1 MFLVLFVSAASA
13 QSLTYSKVQITFQD
27 RQQMN
32 ALARQG
38 VVLDHGAYE
47 KLPDGRV
54 SVSGVLNEREISL
67 LKDSGVD
74 YQILVPDVVA
84 AYDKRPKPGAAQID
98 AYNRSDDLQHFE
110 LGSMGGYYTYDE
122 VVAELDSMHLLY
134 PNLTTAK
141 QSLGQSIEGR
151 EIWMIKISDN
161 PQTDE
166 TDEPEVFY
174 NALHHAREPAGMMTL
189 MYFMDYLLEKYGS
202 DPQATYLVDHREMYF
217 VPVVNP
223 DGYVY
228 NQQTDPNG
236 GGQWRKN
243 RRENQGGYYG
253 VDLNRNYG
261 YKWGYDDNG
270 SSPYPFSDTYRGAG
284 PFSEPETQAIRD
296 FCNGRHFA
304 MSLSYH
310 TYSDLLIYPWAYEDN
325 ILTPD
330 SAVYFDYGDRLTQ
343 SNHYCYG
350 NTGQTVGYAVNGSSD
365 DWFYGEQSD
374 KQKIIAFTPEVGN
387 DADGFWPPES
397 RIYPLA
403 QENLPANLL
412 FAWLAG
418 GKIAQRDFQIVADD
432 DGDGYAERNEQ
443 VKLVFKLQNIG
454 RGAAQ
459 DVQLSLETA
468 DPYVHVLDG
477 QAAAALNLDSWQTTW
492 SDTFLLQV
500 SADAPAGY
508 SPELRLAYDMG
519 GAVLYDTV
527 RTLILGEPQILF
539 SDDAAQGMTQWSSAG
554 WDTTSADYASAG
566 FSFTDSPQGSYAA
579 NSDNSMTLANALA
592 LPTADRILLEFKAR
606 WRIEHV
612 YDFATVE
619 ASTDGT
625 NWQAL
630 AGQHTLNG
638 SGKGVQPADEPG
650 YDGLQMEWIKEQVDI
665 TSYAG
670 QANFYLRFRLQS
682 DGGMQKDGWYVDDIQ
697 LLSYQGQPSSLAG
710 EPAAQAPEIS
720 DVLIY
725 PNPFNQR
732 TVVSFNLE
740 RRQRVVVAI
749 FNVRGQ
755 LVKTLYRGA
764 LRGGRQR
771 LFWDGRNASGAT
783 VGSGL
788 YVCRIHTQNSVFF
801 RKLLL
806 IK

>member
-1 MFLVLFVSAASA
+1 M
-13 QSLTYSKVQITFQD
+13 K
-27 RQQMN
+27 

-38 VVLDHGAYE
+38 VILDHGEFE
-47 KLPDGRV
+47 KLPDGRI
-54 SVSGVLNEREISL
+54 SVSGVLNQEEVSL
-67 LKDSGVD
+67 LKDNGVP

-84 AYDKRPKPGAAQID
+84 AYNERPKPDAAQVD

-161 PQTDE
+161 PETDE
-166 TDEPEVFY
+166 ADEPEVFY

-189 MYFMDYLLEKYGS
+189 MYFMDYLLEKYGT
-202 DPQATYLVDHREMYF
+202 DPEVTYLVDHREMYF

-228 NQQTDPNG
+228 NQQTNPNG

-261 YKWGYDDNG
+261 YKWGYDDEG
-270 SSPYPFSDTYRGAG
+270 SSPYPFSDTYRGTG
-284 PFSEPETQAIRD
+284 PFSEPETQALRD

-304 MSLSYH
+304 LSLSYH
-310 TYSDLLIYPWAYEDN
+310 TYSNLLIYPWAYEDN
-325 ILTPD
+325 LFTAD
-330 SAVYFDYGDRLTQ
+330 SAVYFDYGTRLTQ
-343 SNHYCYG
+343 SNHYRYG
-350 NTGQTVGYAVNGSSD
+350 NTGQTVGYAVNGDSD

-374 KQKIIAFTPEVGN
+374 KQKIIAFTPEVGSS
-387 DADGFWPPES
+387 DDGFWPDES

-403 QENLPANLL
+403 QQNLPANLL

-418 GKIAQRDFQIVADD
+418 GKVAQRDFKIVGDD

-443 VKLVFKLQNIG
+443 VRLIFKLQNVG
-454 RGAAQ
+454 RNAAQ

-468 DPYVHVLDG
+468 DPYVHVLSG
-477 QAAAALNLDSWQTTW
+477 QPGTALNLASWQTAW
-492 SDTFLLQV
+492 SDTFTVQV
-500 SADAPAGY
+500 SADAPAGHA
-508 SPELRLAYDMG
+508 PELYLAYDMG

-527 RTLILGEPQILF
+527 RTLILGQPQILF
-539 SDDAAQGMTQWSSAG
+539 SDDATQGMAHWSSPG
-554 WDTTSADYASAG
+554 WDTTSADYASAAS
-566 FSFTDSPQGSYAA
+566 SFTDSPLGPYSS
-579 NSDNSMTLANALA
+579 NGDNSLTLTNPLS
-592 LPTADRILLEFKAR
+592 LPTANRLLLEFNAR

-619 ASTDGT
+619 ASTDGN

-630 AGQHTLNG
+630 AGQYTLNG

-650 YDGLQMEWIKEQVDI
+650 YDGLEMEWIKEQVDI

-670 QANFYLRFRLQS
+670 QDNFYLRFRLQS
-682 DGGMQKDGWYVDDIQ
+682 DGGVQKDGWYVDDIRI
-697 LLSYQGQPSSLAG
+697 LSYQGQPSSLTRQPTALV
-710 EPAAQAPEIS
+710 PVVAQLS
-720 DVLIY
+720 VF

-732 TVVSFNLE
+732 AVISFNL
-740 RRQRVVVAI
+740 RRAQKVTVAV
-749 FNVRGQ
+749 FDVRGQ
-755 LVKTLYRGA
+755 RIKQIYSGVLP
-764 LRGGRQR
+764 GGKQR
-771 LFWDGRNASGAT
+771 LFWNGRNAAGAT

-788 YVCRIHTQNSVFF
+788 YLCSVRAQGNVFF
-801 RKLLL
+801 HKLLL